1 MIPDSRTR
9 RRIAARFRR
18 PGDRIYI
25 HGKLATDPVYAATAL
40 AIKGRCLPLLDIG
53 CGLGL
58 LGHYLHACHALDG
71 YLGLDHDGRKIA
83 MGRDAAKRAG
93 LGDAIALH
101 EADAATPQPL
111 RGHVAML
118 DVLHYLPR
126 ERQSE
131 LLAFAVDHLADDGV
145 LVLRNVIRDGS
156 WRYRATVWE
165 EKFIKAVGWIPGG
178 AQYFPT
184 EDDIRGVLE
193 PRGIR
198 VDFKPLF
205 GRTPYNS
212 WLMTASRQAQP

>member
-18 PGDRIYI
+18 RGDRIYI
-25 HGKLATDPVYAATAL
+25 HGKLATDPVYAATAR
-40 AIKGRCLPLLDIG
+40 AIAGRRLPLLDIG

-58 LGHYLHACHALDG
+58 LGHYLHDCGALDG
-71 YLGLDHDGRKIA
+71 YIGLDHDSRKIA
-83 MGRDAAKRAG
+83 VGRDAAERAG
-93 LGDAIALH
+93 LGDEIALS
-101 EADAATPQPL
+101 ETDAATPQAV

-126 ERQSE
+126 ERQAE
-131 LLAFAVDHLADDGV
+131 LLAFAVEHLADDGV
-145 LVLRNVIRDGS
+145 LILRNVIRDGS

-184 EDDIRGVLE
+184 EDDIRAVLE
-193 PRGIR
+193 PRGFR
-198 VDFKPLF
+198 VDFEPLF

-212 WLMTASRQAQP
+212 WLMTASRNL

>member
-9 RRIAARFRR
+9 QRIASRFSRR
-18 PGDRIYI
+18 GDRIYI
-25 HGKLATDPVYAATAL
+25 HGKLATDPVYAAAAR
-40 AIKGRCLPLLDIG
+40 AIAGKRLPLLDIG

-58 LGHYLHACHALDG
+58 LGHYLHACDALDG
-71 YLGLDHDGRKIA
+71 YVGLDHDARKIA
-83 MGRDAAKRAG
+83 MGRVAAERAG
-93 LGDAIALH
+93 LGAEIALC
-101 EADAATPQPL
+101 EGDAATPQAV

-118 DVLHYLPR
+118 DVLHYLPQ
-126 ERQSE
+126 ERQGE

-145 LVLRNVIRDGS
+145 LILRNVIRDGS

-184 EDDIRGVLE
+184 EDDIREVLE

-198 VDFKPLF
+198 VDFRPLF

-212 WLMTASRQAQP
+212 YLMTASRRA

>member
-25 HGKLATDPVYAATAL
+25 HGKLATDPVYAATVR
-40 AIKGRCLPLLDIG
+40 AIKGRSLPLLDIG

-58 LGHYLHACHALDG
+58 LGHYLHACNALDG

-83 MGRDAAKRAG
+83 MGRDAAERAG
-93 LGDAIALH
+93 LAGEIALR
-101 EADAATPQPL
+101 EADAATPQAV

-131 LLAFAVDHLADDGV
+131 LLAFAVEHLADDGV
-145 LVLRNVIRDGS
+145 LILRNVIRDGS
-156 WRYRATVWE
+156 WRYRATVLE

-184 EDDIRGVLE
+184 EDDIREVLE

-198 VDFKPLF
+198 VDFEPLF

-212 WLMTASRQAQP
+212 WLMTASR

>member
-9 RRIAARFRR
+9 RHIASRFSRR
-18 PGDRIYI
+18 GDRIYI
-25 HGKLATDPVYAATAL
+25 HGKLASDPVYAATAH
-40 AIKGRCLPLLDIG
+40 AIAGRRLPLLDIG

-58 LGHYLHACHALDG
+58 LGHYLHACKALDG
-71 YLGLDHDGRKIA
+71 YLGLDHDARKIA
-83 MGRDAAKRAG
+83 MGREAAEKAG
-93 LGDAIALH
+93 LGDAIALRQ
-101 EADAATPQPL
+101 ADAATAQSE

-145 LVLRNVIRDGS
+145 LILRNVIRDGT
-156 WRYRATVWE
+156 WRYHATVWE
-165 EKFIKAVGWIPGG
+165 EKFIHAVGWIPGG

-184 EDDIRGVLE
+184 EADIRRVLE
-193 PRGIR
+193 PRGIDVEFR
-198 VDFKPLF
+198 PLF

-212 WLMTASRQAQP
+212 YLMTASRR

>member
-1 MIPDSRTR
+1 MTPDSRTR
-9 RRIAARFRR
+9 RRIADRFSAR
-18 PGDRIYI
+18 GDRIYI
-25 HGKLATDPVYAATAL
+25 HGKLATDPVYAATAR
-40 AIKGRCLPLLDIG
+40 AIAGRRLPLLDIG

-58 LGHYLHACHALDG
+58 LGHYLHACDALDG
-71 YLGLDHDGRKIA
+71 YIGLDHDARKIT
-83 MGRDAAKRAG
+83 MGRAAAERAG
-93 LGDAIALH
+93 LGDEIALR
-101 EADAATPQPL
+101 EVDAATPQSV

-118 DVLHYLPR
+118 DVLHYLPQD
-126 ERQSE
+126 RQGE

-145 LVLRNVIRDGS
+145 LILRNVIRDGS

-193 PRGIR
+193 PRGIS

-212 WLMTASRQAQP
+212 WLMTASRRV

>member
-9 RRIAARFRR
+9 RSIASRFSR

-25 HGKLATDPVYAATAL
+25 HGKLASDPVYAATAH
-40 AIKGRCLPLLDIG
+40 AISGRHLPLLDIG

-58 LGHYLHACHALDG
+58 LGHYLHACGALDDYVG
-71 YLGLDHDGRKIA
+71 IDHDPRKIA
-83 MGRDAAKRAG
+83 MGRDAVQRAG
-93 LGDAIALH
+93 LGDTIALH
-101 EADAATPQPL
+101 EADATATQPV
-111 RGHVAML
+111 RGHVALL
-118 DVLHYLPR
+118 DVLHYLPKD
-126 ERQSE
+126 RQGE

-145 LVLRNVIRDGS
+145 LILRNVIRDGT

-184 EDDIRGVLE
+184 EGDIRGVLE

-212 WLMTASRQAQP
+212 YLMTASRQA